1 LVSGTGGNISI
12 SVWNEL
18 LNLSGT
24 GGDVSNFTSL
34 FSLSGTGG
42 NITGNRSL
50 FSLSG
55 TGGDITGFRS
65 LFSLS
70 GTGGNTSTV
79 APATPYNMNLLVI
92 NPNPGNGTHLT
103 NYLESN
109 TSGLTTSI
117 DIFYENF
124 TTPPAMIPG
133 SYNITIVGTTPA
145 TTPVLWNT
153 SAVYNTVWG
162 THNGVITPGNVE
174 VGQWL
179 QTGTYGIV
187 RSFLMFDTSI
197 LPDNAIVNSGYISLV
212 VYGDYSN
219 DDFDVTVQI
228 CKPPYFHI
236 PLVIG
241 DFWEFPYADDVGNL
255 NTTGYNNEDYFN
267 ITLNATGLD
276 TTTGDSIKL
285 DGTTKWALRSNQD
298 IMASVPVDYEF
309 MQFYGYGVETA
320 KYPKLILNYTIP
332 ASNWQHIVNV
342 TWEGRDSTVP
352 WSTYAFSHVTVNG
365 TATVPAINFSGIDT
379 YYWHLEWE
387 SNKTNNGSS
396 QIFTFT
402 TVAGGGT
409 GGGPSLIIT
418 QNDWARLL
426 LVGVLVSLII
436 MLIVNRKR
444 RRPES

>member
-1 LVSGTGGNISI
+1 
-12 SVWNEL
+12 
-18 LNLSGT
+18 
-24 GGDVSNFTSL
+24 
-34 FSLSGTGG
+34 
-42 NITGNRSL
+42 
-50 FSLSG
+50 
-55 TGGDITGFRS
+55 
-65 LFSLS
+65 
-70 GTGGNTSTV
+70 
-79 APATPYNMNLLVI
+79 
-92 NPNPGNGTHLT
+92 
-103 NYLESN
+103 
-109 TSGLTTSI
+109 
-117 DIFYENF
+117 
-124 TTPPAMIPG
+124 MIPG

-241 DFWEFPYADDVGNL
+241 DFWEFPYADDAGNL

-365 TATVPAINFSGIDT
+365 TTTVPAVNFSGVDS
-379 YYWHLEWE
+379 YFWHLEWE
-387 SNKTNNGSS
+387 SNHTNNGSS
-396 QIFTFT
+396 QVYTFT
-402 TVAGGGT
+402 TVNASGMVLIDRDHTSMVWLLLGFIMAVMVYFGIKGKKKRNNGT
-409 GGGPSLIIT
+409 G
-418 QNDWARLL
+418 
-426 LVGVLVSLII
+426 
-436 MLIVNRKR
+436 
-444 RRPES
+444 E